1 MTDLALLIEAAQ
13 EAGDLALRYQSAGLK
28 VSYKI
33 GGSPVTDVDL
43 AIDAL
48 LKQRLLGARPNY
60 GWLSEESA
68 DSAYRLT
75 RRQLFVIDPI
85 DGTTAYLKGTPWYS
99 ISLAVVEDGRPI
111 AGVVCAPALGEI
123 YTGEVGAEP
132 RLNGKAIRV
141 SERRELEG
149 CAMLADA
156 RTLAAADWPPMDVAR
171 RNSIALRLCLV
182 ASGSFDGMASVSHL
196 HEWDMAAGDLIAG
209 LAGAQ
214 VSDNHGRPIAY
225 NRDIPRSR
233 GLICANPIL
242 HSLIEARL
250 GAIPASTTV

>member
-85 DGTTAYLKGTPWYS
+85 DGTTAYLQGTPW
-99 ISLAVVEDGRPI
+99 
-111 AGVVCAPALGEI
+111 
-123 YTGEVGAEP
+123 
-132 RLNGKAIRV
+132 
-141 SERRELEG
+141 
-149 CAMLADA
+149 
-156 RTLAAADWPPMDVAR
+156 
-171 RNSIALRLCLV
+171 
-182 ASGSFDGMASVSHL
+182 
-196 HEWDMAAGDLIAG
+196 
-209 LAGAQ
+209 
-214 VSDNHGRPIAY
+214 
-225 NRDIPRSR
+225 
-233 GLICANPIL
+233 
-242 HSLIEARL
+242 
-250 GAIPASTTV
+250 